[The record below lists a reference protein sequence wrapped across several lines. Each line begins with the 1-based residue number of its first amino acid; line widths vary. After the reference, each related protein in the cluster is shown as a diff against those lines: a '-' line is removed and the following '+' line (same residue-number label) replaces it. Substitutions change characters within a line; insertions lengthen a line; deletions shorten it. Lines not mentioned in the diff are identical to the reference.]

1 MATNIRLRTAR
12 VAEGTTQL
20 QLAEKVG
27 RKEIDVSRHETGR
40 ARPDPDTKRLLP
52 RVSMKIID
60 PGYLT
65 KREASAYT
73 SISPRAL
80 DAAKARGDL
89 PFYRFSSRRVL
100 FSVNDLDRWLSKM
113 RIAPGDRS

>member
-1 MATNIRLRTAR
+1 MIPPSLRDQDSHSTPHPGSD
-12 VAEGTTQL
+12 E
-20 QLAEKVG
+20 LAPLHEA
-27 RKEIDVSRHETGR
+27 IDADR
-40 ARPDPDTKRLLP
+40 ARLCVQQRLLP